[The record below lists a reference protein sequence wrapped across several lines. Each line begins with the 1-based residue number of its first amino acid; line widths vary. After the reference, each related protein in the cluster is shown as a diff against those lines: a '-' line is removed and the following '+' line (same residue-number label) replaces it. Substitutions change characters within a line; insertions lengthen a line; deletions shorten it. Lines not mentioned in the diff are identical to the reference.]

1 MNLLSR
7 KKNIKE
13 SIPLISLL
21 SALTVI
27 LNVLGTYLPVSSLII
42 VLFLS
47 LPSLFIGL
55 LIPKKYYY
63 IYFLTSLILSLI
75 TSISNLSF
83 VISFTIP
90 SLIIG
95 LLYGYF
101 IEKKMNTSLLI
112 LISTLIYFI
121 LEIAFIPLTNLIIND
136 NYLNL
141 ILKLLNLEI
150 NNHNYYIIYNLILI
164 SSFLGILLS
173 SFIINYEIKRFNLSF
188 NFNKL
193 GDYILSISSITFSI
207 ITLIIFFINKDLSS
221 IFFAISFISFILLIM
236 NNILIKEYKYLY
248 FLLIIIPLYLIF
260 IFLNIEYYSLI
271 YFLLYPFIYSL
282 IILIHSLIKR
292 FKNN

>member
-63 IYFLTSLILSLI
+63 IYFLTSLLLSLI

-95 LLYGYF
+95 ILYGYF
-101 IEKKMNTSLLI
+101 IKKKMNTSLLI

-121 LEIAFIPLTNLIIND
+121 LEISFIPLTNLIIND

>member
-150 NNHNYYIIYNLILI
+150 NNHNYFIIYNLILI

-221 IFFAISFISFILLIM
+221 IFFTISFISFILLIM

>member
-63 IYFLTSLILSLI
+63 IYFLTSLLLSLI

-95 LLYGYF
+95 ILYGYF
-101 IEKKMNTSLLI
+101 INKKMNTSLLI

-121 LEIAFIPLTNLIIND
+121 LEISFIPLTNLIIND

-150 NNHNYYIIYNLILI
+150 NNHNYFIIYNLILI

-173 SFIINYEIKRFNLSF
+173 SFIINYEIKRFNLSL

>member
-121 LEIAFIPLTNLIIND
+121 LEIVFIPLTNLIIND

>member
-1 MNLLSR
+1 
-7 KKNIKE
+7 
-13 SIPLISLL
+13 
-21 SALTVI
+21 
-27 LNVLGTYLPVSSLII
+27 
-42 VLFLS
+42 
-47 LPSLFIGL
+47 
-55 LIPKKYYY
+55 
-63 IYFLTSLILSLI
+63 
-75 TSISNLSF
+75 
-83 VISFTIP
+83 
-90 SLIIG
+90 
-95 LLYGYF
+95 
-101 IEKKMNTSLLI
+101 MNTSLLI

-121 LEIAFIPLTNLIIND
+121 LEISFIPLTNLIIND

-271 YFLLYPFIYSL
+271 YFLLYPIIYSL

>member
-63 IYFLTSLILSLI
+63 IYFLTSLLLSLI

-95 LLYGYF
+95 ILYGYF
-101 IEKKMNTSLLI
+101 INKKMNTSLLI

-121 LEIAFIPLTNLIIND
+121 LEISFIPLTNLIIND

-150 NNHNYYIIYNLILI
+150 NNHNYFIIYNLILI

>member
-27 LNVLGTYLPVSSLII
+27 LNVLGTYLPISSLII

-95 LLYGYF
+95 ILYGYF
-101 IEKKMNTSLLI
+101 INKKMNTSLLI

-121 LEIAFIPLTNLIIND
+121 LEISFIPLTNLIIND

-221 IFFAISFISFILLIM
+221 IFFTISFISFILLIM

-248 FLLIIIPLYLIF
+248 FLLVIIPLYLIF

>member
-1 MNLLSR
+1 MNLLSK

-63 IYFLTSLILSLI
+63 IYFLTSLLLSLI

-95 LLYGYF
+95 ILYGYF
-101 IEKKMNTSLLI
+101 INKRMNTSLLI

-121 LEIAFIPLTNLIIND
+121 LEISFIPLTNLIIND

-150 NNHNYYIIYNLILI
+150 NNNNYFIIYNLILI

-173 SFIINYEIKRFNLSF
+173 SFIINYEIKRFNLSL

-193 GDYILSISSITFSI
+193 GDYILSISSITFNIS
-207 ITLIIFFINKDLSS
+207 TLIIFFINKDLSS

>member
-1 MNLLSR
+1 MNLLSK

-27 LNVLGTYLPVSSLII
+27 LNVLGTYLPISSLII

-101 IEKKMNTSLLI
+101 INKKMNTSLLI

-121 LEIAFIPLTNLIIND
+121 LEISFIPLTNLIIND

-271 YFLLYPFIYSL
+271 YFLLYPIIYSL

>member
-7 KKNIKE
+7 KKNIKD

-63 IYFLTSLILSLI
+63 IYFLTSLFLSLI

-95 LLYGYF
+95 LLNGYF

-121 LEIAFIPLTNLIIND
+121 LEISFIPLTNLIIND

>member
-1 MNLLSR
+1 MNLLSK

-27 LNVLGTYLPVSSLII
+27 LNVLGTYLPISSLII

-47 LPSLFIGL
+47 LPSLFIGI

-63 IYFLTSLILSLI
+63 IYFLSSLVLSLI

-90 SLIIG
+90 SIIIG
-95 LLYGYF
+95 ILMGYF
-101 IEKKMNTSLLI
+101 IEKKINSSVLI
-112 LISTLIYFI
+112 FISTLIYFL
-121 LEIAFIPLTNLIIND
+121 LEITFIPLTNLIIND

-150 NNHNYYIIYNLILI
+150 NNSNYYIIYNLMLI

-173 SFIINYEIKRFNLSF
+173 SFITSYEVKRFNLYF
-188 NFNKL
+188 TFNKL
-193 GDYILSISSITFSI
+193 GDYILSISSILFSVL
-207 ITLIIFFINKDLSS
+207 TLLIFFFNKNLSS
-221 IFFAISFISFILLIM
+221 IFFVISFISFILLVI
-236 NNILIKEYKYLY
+236 NNILIKEYKYL
-248 FLLIIIPLYLIF
+248 FLLLLIIPLYLIF

-271 YFLLYPFIYSL
+271 YFLLYPSFYSL
-282 IILIHSLIKR
+282 IILIISLIKR
-292 FKNN
+292 FKNI

>member
-27 LNVLGTYLPVSSLII
+27 LNVLGTYLPISSLII

-63 IYFLTSLILSLI
+63 IYFLTSLSLSLI

-150 NNHNYYIIYNLILI
+150 NNHNYFIIYNLILI

-173 SFIINYEIKRFNLSF
+173 SFIINYEIKRFNLSL

-236 NNILIKEYKYLY
+236 NNILIKEYNYLY

-260 IFLNIEYYSLI
+260 IFLNIECYSLI
-271 YFLLYPFIYSL
+271 YFLLYPFTYSL
-282 IILIHSLIKR
+282 IILTHSLIKR

>member
-27 LNVLGTYLPVSSLII
+27 LNVLGTYLPISSLII

-63 IYFLTSLILSLI
+63 IYFLTSLSLSLI

-95 LLYGYF
+95 ILYGYF
-101 IEKKMNTSLLI
+101 INKKMNTSLLI

-121 LEIAFIPLTNLIIND
+121 LEIVFIPLTNLIIND

-207 ITLIIFFINKDLSS
+207 ITLIISFINKDLSS
-221 IFFAISFISFILLIM
+221 IFFAISFILLIT

-282 IILIHSLIKR
+282 IILVHSLIKR

>member
-42 VLFLS
+42 VLLLS

-63 IYFLTSLILSLI
+63 IYFLTSLLLSLI

-95 LLYGYF
+95 ILYGYF
-101 IEKKMNTSLLI
+101 INKKMNTSLLI

-121 LEIAFIPLTNLIIND
+121 LEISFIPLTNLIIND

-173 SFIINYEIKRFNLSF
+173 SFIINYEIKRFNLSL

-193 GDYILSISSITFSI
+193 GNYILSISSITFSI

>member
-63 IYFLTSLILSLI
+63 IYFLTSLLLSLI

-95 LLYGYF
+95 ILYGYF

-121 LEIAFIPLTNLIIND
+121 LEISFIPLTNLIIND

-150 NNHNYYIIYNLILI
+150 NNHNYFIIYNLILI

>member
-63 IYFLTSLILSLI
+63 IYFLTSLLLSLI

-95 LLYGYF
+95 ILYGYF
-101 IEKKMNTSLLI
+101 INKKMNTSLLI

-121 LEIAFIPLTNLIIND
+121 LEISFIPLTNLIIND

-150 NNHNYYIIYNLILI
+150 NNHNYFIIYNLILI

-173 SFIINYEIKRFNLSF
+173 SFIINYEIKRFNLSL

-207 ITLIIFFINKDLSS
+207 STLIIFFINKDLSS

>member
-121 LEIAFIPLTNLIIND
+121 LEISFIPLTNLIIND

-207 ITLIIFFINKDLSS
+207 STLIIFFINKDLSS

-248 FLLIIIPLYLIF
+248 FLLVIIPLYLIF